1 MTLALLGL
9 IPYLL
14 TGYLFMQLHLSWS
27 QNISLFAALI
37 LTFHFAGFYIL
48 RTFSDELVT
57 LVKQSDNEDH
67 TCLPLSPQQQDTD
80 EIFRL
85 KKAFNQL
92 LQKLEDERE
101 KFNLVTVTLLK
112 EARKNSKEYERRL
125 KHIRPYVDQ
134 RVIQRVMNEQQQ
146 PVFRSEQRRV
156 CVLFVDICSF
166 TRISEELQPDEV
178 VELLNDFFNKAVGI
192 IYQYHGVVDKFI
204 GDAIMATFGLTQPL
218 YQVSVDAICAA
229 LELQDTAK
237 MLSLSRQ
244 REGKKT
250 FKIRIGI
257 NTGDVI
263 VGDIGSLDRMD
274 YTVIGD
280 TVNVASRMADH
291 AGAGG
296 ILISKDTFNSCP
308 EYFKVESKGHI
319 QVKNRQQ
326 PIESFAVIEKNE
338 RAFKQHE
345 LFLTSLETMAKKF
358 SKLD

>member
-1 MTLALLGL
+1 MALALLGI

-14 TGYLFMQLHLSWS
+14 IGYLFIQLHLGWTQS
-27 QNISLFAALI
+27 IALFTALI

-48 RTFSDELVT
+48 RLFSDELAT

-67 TCLPLSPQQQDTD
+67 TCLPLSLQQQDTD

-92 LQKLEDERE
+92 LQKLESERE
-101 KFNLVTVTLLK
+101 KFNFVTINLLK

-134 RVIQRVMNEQQQ
+134 RVIQRVMNGQQQ
-146 PVFRSEQRRV
+146 PIFRSEQRRV

-178 VELLNDFFNKAVGI
+178 VELLNDFFNQAVGI

-229 LELQDTAK
+229 LDLQDTAK

-244 REGKKT
+244 KQGKKT

-257 NTGDVI
+257 NTGNVI

-291 AGAGG
+291 AGTGG
-296 ILISKDTFNSCP
+296 ILISKDTYNNCS
-308 EYFKVESKGHI
+308 EYFKVEPRGHI

-326 PIESFAVIEKNE
+326 PIESFAVIEKND
-338 RAFKQHE
+338 RAFKQHD
-345 LFLTSLETMAKKF
+345 LFLQA
-358 SKLD
+358 